1 LESRSYTLPD
11 EISSLRHLIEAVV
24 RQEVESYNSRGTENM
39 LVPFL
44 TEGEISAQSTVG
56 KVSFGSLYSDRKA
69 DSEKAV
75 ATALQGFEDGLFRVL
90 VGETEAVELDSPLEI
105 REGDTLTFVR
115 LTFLAGRLW

>member
-1 LESRSYTLPD
+1 MESRSYTLPD